1 PRCFYLKTH
10 PLQKIM
16 DKGNH
21 SVITFVLLGLTSNP
35 VTQKVLFA
43 LFLGMYLVTLTG
55 NILIMLAIRG
65 DPHLHT
71 PMYYFLSHLSFLDM
85 CYTTTIIPQ
94 MLSNFLAQRKTISFV
109 GCMAQMYISL
119 SLGGIEFILLAV
131 MAYDRYMAI
140 CHPLYYNVL
149 MNQRLCM
156 QMAVGCWLCG
166 FVNALL
172 QTVFTLHLP
181 FCGRKTINHFGCEV
195 LAVQQLACSSTFVG
209 DAVMLGAG
217 VLILLTPFFLVLV
230 SYVYIVTTIFQI
242 RTAEGRRK
250 AFSTCTAHL
259 VVVTLCYGTAIFAYL
274 RPRSHYSPKQGKT
287 ASLFYCIVTPMLNP
301 MIYSLRNQEV
311 KGALVKVVG
320 LKGKRRTLISS

>member
-1 PRCFYLKTH
+1 MGRE
-10 PLQKIM
+10 
-16 DKGNH
+16 NH
-21 SVITFVLLGLTSNP
+21 TWDMEFILLGLSSQP
-35 VTQKVLFA
+35 GTQKGLFVLF
-43 LFLGMYLVTLTG
+43 LIMYLVTLAG
-55 NILIMLAIRG
+55 NMLIILVIRK

-94 MLSNFLAQRKTISFV
+94 MLANLLTKHKIISFV

-140 CHPLYYNVL
+140 CHPLHYNTV
-149 MNQRLCM
+149 MSQRLCM
-156 QMAVGCWLCG
+156 QMAAGCWLSG
-166 FVNALL
+166 FVNALV

-181 FCGRKTINHFGCEV
+181 FCGRKIINHFGCEV
-195 LAVQQLACSSTFVG
+195 LAVQQLACSSMFVG

-230 SYVYIVTTIFQI
+230 SYVHILSTILRI
-242 RTAEGRRK
+242 RSAEGRRK

-259 VVVTLCYGTAIFAYL
+259 TVVTLCYGTAIFAYL

-287 ASLFYCIVTPMLNP
+287 VSLFYCVITPMLNP

-311 KGALVKVVG
+311 KGALVRVIGEKC
-320 LKGKRRTLISS
+320 KRRNLLCC

>member
-1 PRCFYLKTH
+1 MMYESGYNMGRGNKTW
-10 PLQKIM
+10 
-16 DKGNH
+16 N
-21 SVITFVLLGLTSNP
+21 VEFVLLGLSAQP
-35 VTQKVLFA
+35 GTQKGLFVLF
-43 LFLGMYLVTLTG
+43 LMMYIVTMAGNTLIILVLKK
-55 NILIMLAIRG
+55 
-65 DPHLHT
+65 DPCLHT

-94 MLSNFLAQRKTISFV
+94 MLSNFLAEHKTISFE

-140 CHPLYYNVL
+140 CHPLHYNTV
-149 MNQRLCM
+149 MSWRLCM
-156 QMAVGCWLCG
+156 QMAGGCWLSG
-166 FVNALL
+166 FVNALV

-181 FCGRKTINHFGCEV
+181 YCGKRIINHFGCEV

-230 SYVYIVTTIFQI
+230 SYVYILSTILQI
-242 RTAEGRRK
+242 RSAEGRRK

-259 VVVTLCYGTAIFAYL
+259 TVVTLCYGTAIFAYL
-274 RPRSHYSPKQGKT
+274 RPRSHYSAKQGKT
-287 ASLFYCIVTPMLNP
+287 ASLFYCVVTPMLNP

-311 KGALVKVVG
+311 KGALVKVIG
-320 LKGKRRTLISS
+320 GKCKRRTLLCF